1 MCCRAAAAVYAA
13 DTLVYGRSETI
24 FVSDHVF
31 KELLLYLYVLVFV
44 LSHMLKTAHA
54 FFVCRRIVICK
65 LSPVTVVYVSAL
77 VSG

>member
-13 DTLVYGRSETI
+13 DTLIYGRSETI

-31 KELLLYLYVLVFV
+31 KGLLLYLYVLVFV
-44 LSHMLKTAHA
+44 LKTAHA